1 MDYKARVANAVNDEE
16 WQKLRHSLKG
26 KTTETKLD
34 ELELYWLRTHD
45 EIRLEAGVSHRRN
58 AINLISCNV
67 CIRVDNYIKSLCR
80 GGQLNQGE
88 SLQSVI
94 DQRWLP
100 PIRK

>member
-34 ELELYWLRTHD
+34 ELELYWKREHELQG
-45 EIRLEAGVSHRRN
+45 LSHHHRVKVD
-58 AINLISCNV
+58 IFICNI